1 MKTNASQ
8 FLENSFLSPLLEVEG
23 VTDIS
28 YNGESLYYVSNK
40 WGRKKSE
47 ISVERTQV
55 ADFLR
60 QIANISERQFS
71 YSYPILDV
79 SFGRY
84 RLNAVNSS
92 LARNRNEKSYTFSL
106 RLEKEESIL
115 DKYPEFF
122 GKNGKGLLL
131 ALLEN
136 KESIVIGGQTSSGKT
151 ELEKWLLSK
160 MPEATRV
167 IVIDNVE
174 ELDLIKNPRID
185 LSTWLVNEQIKGA
198 SFPELIRNALRNNPD
213 YIMVAEAR
221 GKEMYDAL
229 ISAMSGHPIITT
241 LHSLDVQS
249 LPSRMARLAML
260 SSERLYREEIMDDI
274 VHHFRYFVYVAKK
287 TMPDGSIFRHI
298 ESISYY
304 DPETRTMTEL
314 LEK

>member
-8 FLENSFLSPLLEVEG
+8 FLESSFLSPLLSIEG

-28 YNGESLYYVSNK
+28 YNGEALYYVSNK
-40 WGRKKSE
+40 WGRKRSD
-47 ISVERTQV
+47 INVERV
-55 ADFLR
+55 VVGDFLR

-71 YSYPILDV
+71 YSYPILDI

-92 LARNRNEKSYTFSL
+92 LARNRNEKSYTFSI
-106 RLEKEESIL
+106 RLEKEDSVL
-115 DKYPEFF
+115 DQHPEFF

-160 MPEATRV
+160 MPDATRV

-174 ELDLIKNPRID
+174 ELDLVKNPRID
-185 LSTWLVNEQIKGA
+185 LSTWLVNDQIRGA

-241 LHSLDVQS
+241 LHSLDVHS
-249 LPSRMARLAML
+249 LPNRMARLAML
-260 SSERLYREEIMDDI
+260 SSERLYREEILEDI
-274 VHHFRYFVYVAKK
+274 SHHFRYFVYVEKK
-287 TMPDGSIFRHI
+287 TMADGSISRCI
-298 ESISYY
+298 ESISRF
-304 DPETRTMTEL
+304 DPETRKMQEL